1 MATKRIKTIFMIL
14 LSLACLAC
22 FACAGKIAPRAGMP
36 ITIVDEI
43 SPQFRALYE
52 EAEQAFRNREW
63 GKARPLYE
71 KLLSSSPSGTA
82 GSLSRLR
89 IGEILLEEG
98 NFERASETLESV
110 PRRQERDPLY
120 DESRYAL
127 ALVSF
132 RKGDLSRSEALTRE
146 LLKRKPSPT
155 LSGRLFTLLGDN
167 LLAAGNAAGAVDSY
181 LSALVETTGEEEEKN
196 IKGKIEGIVT
206 HGMTAEDLS
215 SLYRKREGKYPS
227 GYILYTLARL
237 SYESGDLA
245 GSQSRIQEFLQKDPG
260 HPLYPD
266 GLALSDRLR
275 KIKEVDRNA
284 VGVILPLSGKFAQY
298 GKTALE
304 AIQLA
309 LEMAREERDVPV
321 TLFVEDSGVSP
332 GKAAEAVD
340 KLVSEHRVIGI
351 MGPMAG
357 PVATAAA
364 REAQHLQVPL
374 LTLTQEDGI
383 TQTGD
388 FVFRNFLTPPM
399 MMQTLLQYA
408 FRNMGMKRFAILYP
422 NDSYGIE
429 MMNLFWDETERLG
442 GKIQGVES
450 YDPKQ
455 TDFGREIRILAGLPK
470 DRERPEKGKLD
481 PILDFDAL
489 FIPDSS
495 MKARMIG
502 PQLAFYDVTAVRLLG
517 TNLWNTPDI
526 LKEDAEY
533 LQGALFVDGFFRDSP
548 SPAVRNFVDRFYFA
562 YGKEPA
568 EIEALAYDT
577 MNIILDILKNG
588 NVRIR
593 EDLRDTLLQWKNYP
607 GVTGKTSFTPDGDV
621 EKDLYILTIRGNEI
635 LQVN

>member
-1 MATKRIKTIFMIL
+1 
-14 LSLACLAC
+14 
-22 FACAGKIAPRAGMP
+22 
-36 ITIVDEI
+36 
-43 SPQFRALYE
+43 
-52 EAEQAFRNREW
+52 
-63 GKARPLYE
+63 
-71 KLLSSSPSGTA
+71 
-82 GSLSRLR
+82 
-89 IGEILLEEG
+89 
-98 NFERASETLESV
+98 
-110 PRRQERDPLY
+110 
-120 DESRYAL
+120 
-127 ALVSF
+127 
-132 RKGDLSRSEALTRE
+132 
-146 LLKRKPSPT
+146 
-155 LSGRLFTLLGDN
+155 
-167 LLAAGNAAGAVDSY
+167 
-181 LSALVETTGEEEEKN
+181 
-196 IKGKIEGIVT
+196 
-206 HGMTAEDLS
+206 
-215 SLYRKREGKYPS
+215 
-227 GYILYTLARL
+227 
-237 SYESGDLA
+237 
-245 GSQSRIQEFLQKDPG
+245 
-260 HPLYPD
+260 
-266 GLALSDRLR
+266 
-275 KIKEVDRNA
+275 
-284 VGVILPLSGKFAQY
+284 
-298 GKTALE
+298 
-304 AIQLA
+304 
-309 LEMAREERDVPV
+309 
-321 TLFVEDSGVSP
+321 
-332 GKAAEAVD
+332 
-340 KLVSEHRVIGI
+340 VIGI

-364 REAQHLQVPL
+364 REAQRLQVPL

-399 MMQTLLQYA
+399 MMETLLQYA

-481 PILDFDAL
+481 PVLDFDAL

-502 PQLAFYDVTAVRLLG
+502 PQLAFYDVIAVRLLG

-577 MNIILDILKNG
+577 MNILLDILKDG
-588 NVRIR
+588 KVRIR
-593 EDLRDTLLQWKNYP
+593 EDLRDTLLQWRNYP
-607 GVTGKTSFTPDGDV
+607 GVTGRTSFTPTGDV
-621 EKDLYILTIRGNEI
+621 EKELYILTIRGDEI